1 LHNQP
6 SSIFE
11 AQTLRALAQCGKDF
25 ARAFPA
31 QPHPTSAENH
41 LSPSKDGG
49 RHSEQRNMPSGR
61 EKALRDLFRVGLFL
75 KAAHSLIE
83 LASGVALYLVS
94 NESILSLTR
103 ALTRHELLEDPN
115 DVVATFLLRTAES
128 LSIGRKSAAV
138 IYLLSH
144 GTIELF
150 LVVMV
155 LKKKP
160 WAYPLFMIALG
171 WLIAYQTYQLSLH
184 WSPLLIALTA
194 LDLAVLV
201 LTWHEY
207 RLSRVGP
214 PSN

>member
-1 LHNQP
+1 M
-6 SSIFE
+6 E
-11 AQTLRALAQCGKDF
+11 GGTV
-25 ARAFPA
+25 PA
-31 QPHPTSAENH
+31 VKL
-41 LSPSKDGG
+41 LSD
-49 RHSEQRNMPSGR
+49 R

-75 KAAHSLIE
+75 KAAHSLVE
-83 LASGVALYLVS
+83 LVSGVALYFAS
-94 NESILSLTR
+94 SESILSLTR

-128 LSIGRKSAAV
+128 QSIGRKSAAV

-144 GTIELF
+144 GAIELF

-155 LKKKP
+155 LRQKP

-171 WLIAYQTYQLSLH
+171 WLIGYQTYQLSLH
-184 WSPLLIALTA
+184 WSPWLLALTV
-194 LDLAVLV
+194 LDLVILV

-214 PSN
+214 ASN

>member
-1 LHNQP
+1 MLTPRESQEGAPMPDVNIP
-6 SSIFE
+6 S
-11 AQTLRALAQCGKDF
+11 D
-25 ARAFPA
+25 
-31 QPHPTSAENH
+31 
-41 LSPSKDGG
+41 
-49 RHSEQRNMPSGR
+49 R

-83 LASGVALYLVS
+83 LASGVALYLVA

-144 GTIELF
+144 GAVELF

-155 LKKKP
+155 LREKP

-171 WLIAYQTYQLSLH
+171 WLIAYQTYQLSLG
-184 WSPLLIALTA
+184 WSPLLMALTA
-194 LDLAVLV
+194 FDLVVLV

-207 RLSRVGP
+207 RQARSRWALG
-214 PSN
+214 